1 MPMTKFNLRLPFH
14 RALVLAPASALLLVA
29 CASTPA
35 NNPVLDEAR
44 GVYGQASRDADTVRS
59 APVDLRQS
67 QDALQRA
74 EAAFAAG
81 EDQSTVEHYAH
92 LARQRAAAALQSGEI
107 ARAEKAVEAAGAE
120 RNRILMAARTQDA
133 EQARLQAQKQR
144 EQAQMA
150 QQQAEQ
156 QRAAAAAAQARVTK
170 LQQEM
175 KDLQA
180 QQTDR
185 GMVLTLG
192 DVLFDTGRAELKPGA
207 YATLDRLATF
217 LRDNPERS
225 LQIEGHTDSTGSD
238 ALNLALSQQRADA
251 VRNAL
256 LQRGVDGTRI
266 VARGLGKAAPV
277 ASNATAEGR
286 QRNRRVEIVIAG

>member
-1 MPMTKFNLRLPFH
+1 MKQFRLRFPLH
-14 RALVLAPASALLLVA
+14 RVALLAPASALLLVA

-35 NNPVLDEAR
+35 NNPMLDEAR
-44 GVYGQASRDADTVRS
+44 GLYGQASRDADTVRS
-59 APVDLRQS
+59 APLDLRQS
-67 QDALQRA
+67 QEALQRA
-74 EAAFAAG
+74 EAALAAG
-81 EDQSTVEHYAH
+81 DDPGTVEHYAH

-120 RNRILMAARTQDA
+120 RSRILIAARSQEAD
-133 EQARLQAQKQR
+133 QARLQAEKQR
-144 EQAQMA
+144 EQAQLA

-156 QRAAAAAAQARVTK
+156 QRAAAAAAQARVAK
-170 LQQEM
+170 LQQQM

-192 DVLFDTGRAELKPGA
+192 DVLFDTGRAELKAGA

-217 LRDNPERS
+217 LRDNAERS

-238 ALNLALSQQRADA
+238 ALNMALSQQRADA

-256 LQRGVDGTRI
+256 LQRGVEGTRI
-266 VARGLGKAAPV
+266 VARGMGKSAPV
-277 ASNATAEGR
+277 ASNDTAEGR